1 MTLALAFL
9 LLLLTVPLF
18 GGKLSR
24 VGEVRIRWIWLAAA
38 AFGIQVVLVTVV
50 PDGDSTVHRILHL
63 ATYVLA
69 AACLIR
75 NLDLRFVWLVGV
87 GGLLNLIA
95 IAANGGVMP
104 ASRSALETA
113 GLDAGITPPLA
124 AIAIRF
130 KRPPTPTSQTNADPG
145 SESGTRRPK
154 VGREVQDS
162 VHGAVAV
169 GHHSDQHNLDPER
182 RGGQPNPA
190 DPHLPDA
197 AQFAAKERHSQEQ
210 KKKGEGEG
218 HTGAGYSIV
227 AICGVRLTSLK
238 A

>member
-24 VGEVRIRWIWLAAA
+24 VGEVRIRWIGLAVV
-38 AFGIQVVLVTVV
+38 AFAIQVVLVTVV

-104 ASRSALETA
+104 ASRGAL
-113 GLDAGITPPLA
+113 GD
-124 AIAIRF
+124 
-130 KRPPTPTSQTNADPG
+130 
-145 SESGTRRPK
+145 RRA
-154 VGREVQDS
+154 S
-162 VHGAVAV
+162 
-169 GHHSDQHNLDPER
+169 
-182 RGGQPNPA
+182 
-190 DPHLPDA
+190 
-197 AQFAAKERHSQEQ
+197 
-210 KKKGEGEG
+210 
-218 HTGAGYSIV
+218 T
-227 AICGVRLTSLK
+227 
-238 A
+238 

>member
-24 VGEVRIRWIWLAAA
+24 VGEVRIRWIGLAAV
-38 AFGIQVVLVTVV
+38 AFAVQVVLVTVV

-63 ATYVLA
+63 GTYALA

-104 ASRSALETA
+104 TTVSALETA
-113 GLDAGITPPLA
+113 GLDVDPETFANSA
-124 AIAIRF
+124 AL
-130 KRPPTPTSQTNADPG
+130 ADPRLLFLG
-145 SESGTRRPK
+145 DVFAIPASLPFANVFS
-154 VGREVQDS
+154 VGDVLI
-162 VHGAVAV
+162 AV
-169 GHHSDQHNLDPER
+169 GAAYAVHAVCGSHLVPER
-182 RGGQPNPA
+182 LRVA
-190 DPHLPDA
+190 
-197 AQFAAKERHSQEQ
+197 
-210 KKKGEGEG
+210 
-218 HTGAGYSIV
+218 TGA
-227 AICGVRLTSLK
+227 ART
-238 A
+238 

>member
-113 GLDAGITPPLA
+113 GLDVKSGEFANSDYVEDAHVSFLGDVFAIPDGWPGANVFSIGDVLMLLGVILAVHAAAG
-124 AIAIRF
+124 
-130 KRPPTPTSQTNADPG
+130 S
-145 SESGTRRPK
+145 
-154 VGREVQDS
+154 
-162 VHGAVAV
+162 
-169 GHHSDQHNLDPER
+169 
-182 RGGQPNPA
+182 
-190 DPHLPDA
+190 
-197 AQFAAKERHSQEQ
+197 
-210 KKKGEGEG
+210 
-218 HTGAGYSIV
+218 
-227 AICGVRLTSLK
+227 RLTGTGRTGLRRSQGSP
-238 A
+238 AAR

>member
-24 VGEVRIRWIWLAAA
+24 VGEVRIRWIGLAAV
-38 AFGIQVVLVTVV
+38 AFAVQVVLVTVV

-63 ATYVLA
+63 ATYALA

-104 ASRSALETA
+104 ASRGALETA
-113 GLDAGITPPLA
+113 GLDVKSGEFANSDYVEDAHVGFLGDVFAIPDGWPGANVFSVGDVLMLLGVILA
-124 AIAIRF
+124 I
-130 KRPPTPTSQTNADPG
+130 
-145 SESGTRRPK
+145 
-154 VGREVQDS
+154 
-162 VHGAVAV
+162 HAVAGSRLV
-169 GHHSDQHNLDPER
+169 GGER
-182 RGGQPNPA
+182 TELPRSRESPA
-190 DPHLPDA
+190 A
-197 AQFAAKERHSQEQ
+197 R
-210 KKKGEGEG
+210 
-218 HTGAGYSIV
+218 
-227 AICGVRLTSLK
+227 
-238 A
+238 